1 MTINQYL
8 RDKTV
13 LLITHSL
20 YFVAHSDRVILFED
34 GQVKSSGTYE
44 EVQSS
49 PLLAKI
55 EASQLKKI
63 EDYDVIFRNVVE
75 FADPDEAKVKIA
87 AAEVIEDFNPLES
100 FGIYIERNSGTP
112 FAVTI
117 ILFVSLLSCVTTYT
131 QINLNSWATSNN
143 ATSNYYVF
151 IQLGLNGL
159 KVIIT
164 LALAKILL

>member
-1 MTINQYL
+1 MSAVDAHVGAFLFSMTINKYL

-55 EASQLKKI
+55 EASKLKRI
-63 EDYDVIFRNVVE
+63 EDYDAIFRNVV
-75 FADPDEAKVKIA
+75 
-87 AAEVIEDFNPLES
+87 
-100 FGIYIERNSGTP
+100 
-112 FAVTI
+112 
-117 ILFVSLLSCVTTYT
+117 
-131 QINLNSWATSNN
+131 
-143 ATSNYYVF
+143 
-151 IQLGLNGL
+151 
-159 KVIIT
+159 
-164 LALAKILL
+164 